1 MCGGRKFPACDRLVW
16 LVVVFLSTAP
26 ARAANQWELEADTIV
41 TLGGDESAARG
52 TITLKKG
59 TPVEL
64 LPGSTPQVAKI
75 SYAGLVFEMPRGEAL
90 REAFD
95 VLYPEGTRAADTVF
109 DVEAWQKRRSLPA
122 EQARWLP
129 LLPRPDDPRK
139 KHWDP
144 AGFFAVPENLPHD
157 SGGAS
162 EPPPDFAWDR
172 TLIIP
177 GRFAYL
183 NLPFI
188 LQKRGG
194 ICVGAAGINVIRYL
208 RPEMKMT
215 ADEFFR
221 MLTDRPN
228 AGSYDELVVGLGNL
242 GLPAEKIKL
251 SRANLPAVLRRLKSS
266 LDANIPVLIS
276 NPRHMVLVNGY
287 DAAAKKIFL
296 WEQWGAGKIINGMP
310 KGHFEVPDSQLSSRY
325 DTVVFC
331 RMVRR
336 EPPDNVKR
344 ALEDSAGESDDLRA
358 HPYFPLARDFFYP
371 AHKDRSIEGSLG
383 RSSGRDAPCWSRK
396 ADPCSAS
403 FPARAVRRGAL
414 RASGFPLVTRIP
426 GPCASWRPKWWPR
439 TTGFSFRLAARPGS
453 LRCPRAPT

>member
-1 MCGGRKFPACDRLVW
+1 
-16 LVVVFLSTAP
+16 P
-26 ARAANQWELEADTIV
+26 ARATDQWELEVDTIV
-41 TLGGDESAARG
+41 TLGVEEGAVRG

-64 LPGSTPQVAKI
+64 LPESTAQVAKI
-75 SYAGLVFEMPRGEAL
+75 SHAGLVFEMPRGDAL
-90 REAFD
+90 QEAFD
-95 VLYPEGTRAADTVF
+95 TLYPEGARAANSVF
-109 DVEAWQKRRSLPA
+109 DVDAWQKRRSLPA

-129 LLPRPDDPRK
+129 LPPRPNEPRQ
-139 KHWDP
+139 KHWNP
-144 AGFFAVPENLPHD
+144 AGFFAVPEHLPHD

-162 EPPPDFAWDR
+162 EPPADFAWDR

-194 ICVGAAGINVIRYL
+194 ICVGAAGVNVVRYL
-208 RPEMKMT
+208 RPEMKVT

-221 MLTDRPN
+221 MLTDKPN
-228 AGSYDELVVGLGNL
+228 AGSYDELVAGLGNL

-251 SRANLPAVLRRLKSS
+251 SRAKLPAVLRRLRTS
-266 LDANIPVLIS
+266 LDANLPVLIS
-276 NPRHMVLVNGY
+276 NPQHMVLVNGY

-331 RMVRR
+331 RMVRC
-336 EPPDNVKR
+336 EPADNIKR
-344 ALEDSAGESDDLRA
+344 ALEDSAGKTDDLRL
-358 HPYFPLARDFFYP
+358 HRYFPIARDFYSP
-371 AHKDRSIEGSLG
+371 GHETRSIEGSMGAVLG
-383 RSSGRDAPCWSRK
+383 SGRI
-396 ADPCSAS
+396 
-403 FPARAVRRGAL
+403 V
-414 RASGFPLVTRIP
+414 LVPQGESVLCVLP
-426 GPCASWRPKWWPR
+426 GM
-439 TTGFSFRLAARPGS
+439 G
-453 LRCPRAPT
+453 